1 MQWPTTPVEHLGDFQ
16 PKFCP
21 RSACPEHLRRRPGY
35 RFWRHGF
42 YSTRRRRRIPRFRC
56 RCCKQT
62 FSRQT
67 FSVSYYLKRPE
78 LLRPVAAGLVAG
90 SALRQIARSVDAA
103 PNTVA
108 GVSARLGRHALL
120 LHARCLEQLRGKV
133 EEPVVLDHFETFEF
147 TQDFPFG
154 VATAVGARSW
164 FLYGLDPAPHGRGGR
179 RSTAQR
185 RRLRSRPRRK
195 SYGCYTGS
203 TRRSLDLLLQ
213 LPARDSTLEIV
224 ADDHMDYRRVIG
236 HHPERHRIR
245 ARHYPNPPRGAK
257 GAKRSARAVARDW
270 AMFPV
275 DLLHKILRHTLAHH
289 RRETIAFARR
299 LNAAMERLFLTAVW
313 RNLVKKRSERRPDPT
328 TPAMRVGL
336 TDERWNWKRLLS
348 RRLFFDRIELPEPWP
363 LLYRR
368 GWTTPL
374 LASNARHNLR
384 RAF

>member
-1 MQWPTTPVEHLGDFQ
+1 
-16 PKFCP
+16 
-21 RSACPEHLRRRPGY
+21 
-35 RFWRHGF
+35 
-42 YSTRRRRRIPRFRC
+42 
-56 RCCKQT
+56 
-62 FSRQT
+62 
-67 FSVSYYLKRPE
+67 

-108 GVSARLGRHALL
+108 RISARLGRHALL

-133 EEPVVLDHFETFEF
+133 EEPVVLDHFESFEF
-147 TQDFPFG
+147 TQDYPFG

-179 RSTAQR
+179 QSAAQR
-185 RRLRSRPRRK
+185 RRVRSRPRRQTRGR
-195 SYGCYTGS
+195 YAGS
-203 TRRSLDLLLQ
+203 TRRVLDLLLQ
-213 LPARDSTLEIV
+213 LPASDSTLQLR
-224 ADDHMDYRRVIG
+224 ADDHIEYRRVIG
-236 HHPERHRIR
+236 HHPERHRIQ
-245 ARHYPNPPRGAK
+245 AHHYPNPPRGAK
-257 GAKRSARAVARDW
+257 GAKRSPRAIARDR

-289 RRETIAFARR
+289 RRETIAFPRR

-313 RNLVKKRSERRPDPT
+313 RNLVKKRSERRPDAT
-328 TPAMRVGL
+328 TPATRLGL
-336 TDERWNWKRLLS
+336 TDARWDWKRVLS
-348 RRLFFDRIELPEPWP
+348 QRLFFDRVELPEPWP

-374 LASNARHNLR
+374 LANNARHELR